1 MERFAPEVKFQIRKE
16 LSIMAV
22 VINEKKTIN
31 IPKKT
36 VGIVAAV
43 LAVLFV
49 IINSVT
55 IIDAGHTGVI
65 NTLGRV
71 SENVLQEG
79 LHLKIP
85 FVQRIIKM
93 DNRIVKLEVETE
105 AFSKDLQTVETKL
118 AINYR
123 VSKDKSYAIYKNVGS
138 DYETVLVSPAVNE
151 VLKAITAKYTAEE
164 SVANR
169 SLISQGLIEELNNK
183 LNKNGIYVEDVN
195 IINFEFSEAYIAAI
209 EEKQVAEQRL
219 LKAKT
224 EKEEAIVKAE
234 AAAET
239 LRIQSEAQ
247 AKANNVLNKSL
258 NANLIEYEK
267 IQKWDGKLPTV
278 TDGSAIINFSDL
290 LSDKK

>member
-1 MERFAPEVKFQIRKE
+1 
-16 LSIMAV
+16 MAV
-22 VINEKKTIN
+22 IIDEKKTVH
-31 IPKKT
+31 IPKKPIAIT
-36 VGIVAAV
+36 AAV
-43 LAVLFV
+43 LAALV
-49 IINSVT
+49 IIGNSVT

-79 LHLKIP
+79 LHVKIP

-105 AFSKDLQTVETKL
+105 AFSKDLQTVQTRL

-123 VSKDKSYAIYKNVGS
+123 VAKDKSYAIYKNVGS
-138 DYETVLVSPAVNE
+138 DYETVLVTPAVNE

-169 SLISQGLIEELNNK
+169 SLISQGLITELNNK
-183 LNKNGIYVEDVN
+183 LNRNGIYVEDVN

-219 LKAKT
+219 LKART

-234 AAAET
+234 AEAET

-247 AKANNVLNKSL
+247 AKANDILSDSL
-258 NANLIEYEK
+258 SKNLIEYEK
-267 IQKWDGKLPTV
+267 IQKWNGELPKV
-278 TDGSAIINFSDL
+278 TDGSAIINFSDM

>member
-1 MERFAPEVKFQIRKE
+1 MPVI
-16 LSIMAV
+16 
-22 VINEKKTIN
+22 INERKSFNFPKKTIA
-31 IPKKT
+31 
-36 VGIVAAV
+36 IVVAV
-43 LAVLFV
+43 LVALIVLL
-49 IINSVT
+49 NSIT
-55 IIDAGHTGVI
+55 IVDAGHTGVI
-65 NTLGRV
+65 NTLGNV

-79 LHLKIP
+79 IHLKIP
-85 FVQRIIKM
+85 FIQTIIKM

-105 AFSKDLQTVETKL
+105 AFSKDLQTVTTKL

-138 DYETVLVSPAVNE
+138 DYETILVSPAVNE

-169 SLISQGLIEELNNK
+169 SLISQGLIEELNAK

-195 IINFEFSEAYIAAI
+195 IINFDFSEAYIAAI

-234 AAAET
+234 AEAET

-247 AKANNVLNKSL
+247 AKANERLSKSL
-258 NANLIEYEK
+258 NDNLIRYEMMK
-267 IQKWDGKLPTV
+267 KWNGELPMV
-278 TDGSAIINFSDL
+278 TDGSTIIDFSEF
-290 LSDKK
+290 SKKK

>member
-1 MERFAPEVKFQIRKE
+1 MPVI
-16 LSIMAV
+16 
-22 VINEKKTIN
+22 INEKKTFD
-31 IPKKT
+31 IPKKVIAIVVT
-36 VGIVAAV
+36 VLV
-43 LAVLFV
+43 V
-49 IINSVT
+49 IIVLLNSIT
-55 IIDAGHTGVI
+55 IVDAGHTGVI
-65 NTLGRV
+65 NTLGNV

-79 LHLKIP
+79 IHMKIP
-85 FVQRIIKM
+85 FIQTIIKM

-138 DYETVLVSPAVNE
+138 DYETILVSPAVNE

-234 AAAET
+234 AEAET

-247 AKANNVLNKSL
+247 AKANNILSKSL
-258 NANLIEYEK
+258 NENLIRYEMMK
-267 IQKWDGKLPTV
+267 KWNGELPMV
-278 TDGSAIINFSDL
+278 TDGSTIIDFSEF
-290 LSDKK
+290 SNKKK

>member
-1 MERFAPEVKFQIRKE
+1 MPVI
-16 LSIMAV
+16 
-22 VINEKKTIN
+22 INERKSFNFPKKTIA
-31 IPKKT
+31 
-36 VGIVAAV
+36 IVVAV
-43 LAVLFV
+43 LVALIVLL
-49 IINSVT
+49 NSIT
-55 IIDAGHTGVI
+55 IVDAGHTGVI
-65 NTLGRV
+65 NTLGNV

-79 LHLKIP
+79 IHLKIP
-85 FVQRIIKM
+85 FIQTIIKM

-105 AFSKDLQTVETKL
+105 AFSKDLQTVTTKL

-138 DYETVLVSPAVNE
+138 DYETILVSPAVNE

-169 SLISQGLIEELNNK
+169 SLISQGLIEELNAK

-195 IINFEFSEAYIAAI
+195 IINFDFSEAYIAAI

-234 AAAET
+234 AEAET

-247 AKANNVLNKSL
+247 AKANERLSKSL
-258 NANLIEYEK
+258 NEHLIRYEMMK
-267 IQKWDGKLPTV
+267 KWNGELPMV
-278 TDGSAIINFSDL
+278 TDGSTIIDFSEF
-290 LSDKK
+290 SKKK

>member
-1 MERFAPEVKFQIRKE
+1 
-16 LSIMAV
+16 MAV
-22 VINEKKTIN
+22 IINQKRFN

-36 VGIVAAV
+36 IGIVIGV
-43 LAVLFV
+43 LAAIIVLL
-49 IINSVT
+49 NSIT
-55 IIDAGHTGVI
+55 IVDAGHTGVI
-65 NTLGRV
+65 NTLGHV

-79 LHLKIP
+79 IHLKIP
-85 FVQRIIKM
+85 FIQTIIKM

-138 DYETVLVSPAVNE
+138 DYETILVSPAVNE

-234 AAAET
+234 AEAET

-247 AKANNVLNKSL
+247 AKANNILSKSL
-258 NANLIEYEK
+258 SENLIRYEMMK
-267 IQKWDGKLPTV
+267 KWNGELPMV
-278 TDGSAIINFSDL
+278 TDGSTIIDFSDF
-290 LSDKK
+290 SSKKK

>member
-1 MERFAPEVKFQIRKE
+1 MMPTI
-16 LSIMAV
+16 
-22 VINEKKTIN
+22 INEKRTIN
-31 IPKKT
+31 LPKKT
-36 VGIVAAV
+36 IAAIVAVVVILFV
-43 LAVLFV
+43 LA
-49 IINSVT
+49 NSIT
-55 IIDAGHTGVI
+55 IVDAGHTGVI
-65 NTLGRV
+65 NTLGNV

-79 LHLKIP
+79 LHMKIP

-105 AFSKDLQTVETKL
+105 AFSKDLQTVDTKL

-138 DYETVLVSPAVNE
+138 DYETILVSPAVNE

-183 LNKNGIYVEDVN
+183 LNRNGIYVEDVN

-234 AAAET
+234 AEAET

-247 AKANNVLNKSL
+247 ANANNILNKSL

-267 IQKWDGKLPTV
+267 IKKWDGKLPTV
-278 TDGSAIINFSDL
+278 TDGSAIINFSGL

>member
-1 MERFAPEVKFQIRKE
+1 MPVI
-16 LSIMAV
+16 
-22 VINEKKTIN
+22 INEKKTFD
-31 IPKKT
+31 IPKKVIAIVVT
-36 VGIVAAV
+36 VLV
-43 LAVLFV
+43 V
-49 IINSVT
+49 IIVLLNSIT
-55 IIDAGHTGVI
+55 IVDAGHTGVI
-65 NTLGRV
+65 NTLGNV

-79 LHLKIP
+79 IHMKIP
-85 FVQRIIKM
+85 FIQTIIKM

-138 DYETVLVSPAVNE
+138 DYETILVSPAVNE

-234 AAAET
+234 AEAET

-247 AKANNVLNKSL
+247 AKANNILSKSL
-258 NANLIEYEK
+258 SENLIRYEMMK
-267 IQKWDGKLPTV
+267 KWNGELPMV
-278 TDGSAIINFSDL
+278 TDGSTIIDFSEF
-290 LSDKK
+290 SNKKK

>member
-1 MERFAPEVKFQIRKE
+1 MSVI
-16 LSIMAV
+16 
-22 VINEKKTIN
+22 INEKKTIN
-31 IPKKT
+31 FPKKT
-36 VGIVAAV
+36 IV
-43 LAVLFV
+43 LAVTLLVVFVVLFSS
-49 IINSVT
+49 IT
-55 IIDAGHTGVI
+55 IVDAGHTGVI
-65 NTLGRV
+65 NTLGHV

-79 LHLKIP
+79 IHLKVP
-85 FVQRIIKM
+85 FVQTIIKM

-105 AFSKDLQTVETKL
+105 AFSKDLQTVETRL

-138 DYETVLVSPAVNE
+138 DYETILVNPAVNE

-234 AAAET
+234 AEAET

-247 AKANNVLNKSL
+247 AKANNILSKSL
-258 NANLIEYEK
+258 NESLIRYEMMK
-267 IQKWDGKLPTV
+267 KWNGELPMV
-278 TDGSAIINFSDL
+278 TDGNTIIDFSEF
-290 LSDKK
+290 SKKN

>member
-1 MERFAPEVKFQIRKE
+1 MPTIINSGSRFNVSKKAIIIAVSVI
-16 LSIMAV
+16 AV
-22 VINEKKTIN
+22 VI
-31 IPKKT
+31 
-36 VGIVAAV
+36 V
-43 LAVLFV
+43 LL
-49 IINSVT
+49 NSIT

-79 LHLKIP
+79 MHFKIP
-85 FVQRIIKM
+85 FVQKIIKM
-93 DNRIVKLEVETE
+93 DNRIVKLEVDTE

-138 DYETVLVSPAVNE
+138 DYETILVTPAVNE
-151 VLKAITAKYTAEE
+151 VLKAITAQYTAEE
-164 SVANR
+164 SVTNR
-169 SLISQGLIEELNNK
+169 SLISKGLIEQLNVK

-195 IINFEFSEAYIAAI
+195 IINFEFSEAYITAI
-209 EEKQVAEQRL
+209 EEKQVAEQKL

-234 AAAET
+234 AEAET

-247 AKANNVLNKSL
+247 AQANQTLNKSI

-267 IQKWDGKLPTV
+267 IQKWNGELPKV
-278 TDGSAIINFSDL
+278 TDGSAIINFSDFL
-290 LSDKK
+290 TENKK

>member
-1 MERFAPEVKFQIRKE
+1 MPVI
-16 LSIMAV
+16 
-22 VINEKKTIN
+22 INERKSFNFPKKTIA
-31 IPKKT
+31 
-36 VGIVAAV
+36 IVVAV
-43 LAVLFV
+43 LVALIVLL
-49 IINSVT
+49 NSIT
-55 IIDAGHTGVI
+55 IVDAGHTGVI
-65 NTLGRV
+65 NTLGNV

-79 LHLKIP
+79 IHLKIP
-85 FVQRIIKM
+85 FIQTIIKM

-105 AFSKDLQTVETKL
+105 AFSKDLQTVTTKL

-123 VSKDKSYAIYKNVGS
+123 VSNDKSYAIYKNVGS
-138 DYETVLVSPAVNE
+138 DYETILVSPAVNE

-169 SLISQGLIEELNNK
+169 SLISQGLIEELNAK

-195 IINFEFSEAYIAAI
+195 IINFDFSEAYIAAI

-234 AAAET
+234 AEAET

-247 AKANNVLNKSL
+247 AKANERLSKSL
-258 NANLIEYEK
+258 NEHLIRYEMMK
-267 IQKWDGKLPTV
+267 KWNGELPMV
-278 TDGSAIINFSDL
+278 TDGSTIIDFSEF
-290 LSDKK
+290 SKKK

>member
-1 MERFAPEVKFQIRKE
+1 MPTI
-16 LSIMAV
+16 
-22 VINEKKTIN
+22 INEKKRIN

-36 VGIVAAV
+36 IAIIAAAV
-43 LAVLFV
+43 VALVV
-49 IINSVT
+49 IANSIV
-55 IIDAGHTGVI
+55 IVDAGHTGVI
-65 NTLGRV
+65 NTLGQV

-79 LHLKIP
+79 IHFKIP
-85 FVQRIIKM
+85 FAQRIIKM
-93 DNRIVKLEVETE
+93 DNRIVKLEVQTE
-105 AFSKDLQTVETKL
+105 AFSKDLQTVDTKL

-123 VSKDKSYAIYKNVGS
+123 VSKDMSYAIYKNVGS

-169 SLISQGLIEELNNK
+169 SLISQGLIDELNNK

-234 AAAET
+234 AEAET

-247 AKANNVLNKSL
+247 SKANEILGKSL

-267 IQKWDGKLPTV
+267 IQKWNGELPKV

-290 LSDKK
+290 LKEGN

>member
-1 MERFAPEVKFQIRKE
+1 
-16 LSIMAV
+16 MAV
-22 VINEKKTIN
+22 IINEKKTIN
-31 IPKKT
+31 IPKRT
-36 VGIVAAV
+36 IALVVTALIVLV
-43 LAVLFV
+43 VLFSS
-49 IINSVT
+49 IT
-55 IIDAGHTGVI
+55 IVDAGHTGVI
-65 NTLGRV
+65 NTLGHV

-79 LHLKIP
+79 IHLKIP
-85 FVQRIIKM
+85 FIQTIIKM

-138 DYETVLVSPAVNE
+138 DYETILVSPAVNE

-234 AAAET
+234 AEAET

-247 AKANNVLNKSL
+247 AKANNILSKSL
-258 NANLIEYEK
+258 NENLIRYEMMK
-267 IQKWDGKLPTV
+267 KWNGELPMV
-278 TDGSAIINFSDL
+278 TDGSTIIDFSEF
-290 LSDKK
+290 SNKKK

>member
-1 MERFAPEVKFQIRKE
+1 MP
-16 LSIMAV
+16 
-22 VINEKKTIN
+22 T
-31 IPKKT
+31 
-36 VGIVAAV
+36 
-43 LAVLFV
+43 
-49 IINSVT
+49 IINSGSKFNVPKKAIIITVSVIAALIILFNSIT

-65 NTLGRV
+65 NTLGQV

-79 LHLKIP
+79 IHMKIP

-105 AFSKDLQTVETKL
+105 AFSKDLQTVATTL

-123 VSKDKSYAIYKNVGS
+123 VAKDKSYAIYKNVGS
-138 DYETVLVSPAVNE
+138 DYETILVTPAVNE
-151 VLKAITAKYTAEE
+151 VLKAITAQYTAEE
-164 SVANR
+164 SVTNR
-169 SLISQGLIEELNNK
+169 SLISQGLIEQLNEK

-195 IINFEFSEAYIAAI
+195 IINFDFSDAYVSAI

-234 AAAET
+234 AEAET
-239 LRIQSEAQ
+239 VRIQAEAQ
-247 AKANNVLNKSL
+247 AKANQILNKSI

-267 IQKWDGKLPTV
+267 IQKWNGELPKV

-290 LSDKK
+290 LTKDK

>member
-1 MERFAPEVKFQIRKE
+1 
-16 LSIMAV
+16 MAV
-22 VINEKKTIN
+22 IINEKKPFPLSRKAIA
-31 IPKKT
+31 I
-36 VGIVAAV
+36 GAAALAAV
-43 LAVLFV
+43 FV
-49 IINSVT
+49 IGNSVT

-138 DYETVLVSPAVNE
+138 DYETVLVNPAVNE

-183 LNKNGIYVEDVN
+183 LNRNGIYVEDVN

-234 AAAET
+234 AEAET

-247 AKANNVLNKSL
+247 AKANEMISASLNK
-258 NANLIEYEK
+258 NLIEYEK
-267 IQKWDGKLPTV
+267 VQKWDGKLPYV
-278 TDGSAIINFSDL
+278 TDGTAIIDFSDMTG
-290 LSDKK
+290 DKKQ

>member
-1 MERFAPEVKFQIRKE
+1 
-16 LSIMAV
+16 MA
-22 VINEKKTIN
+22 IIIDEKKTVH
-31 IPKKT
+31 IPKKPIAIT
-36 VGIVAAV
+36 AAV
-43 LAVLFV
+43 LAALV
-49 IINSVT
+49 IIGNSVT

-79 LHLKIP
+79 LHVKIP

-105 AFSKDLQTVETKL
+105 AFSKDLQTVQTRL

-123 VSKDKSYAIYKNVGS
+123 VAKDKSYAIYKNVGS
-138 DYETVLVSPAVNE
+138 DYETVLVTPAVNE

-169 SLISQGLIEELNNK
+169 SLISQGLITELNNK
-183 LNKNGIYVEDVN
+183 LNRNGIYVEDAN

-219 LKAKT
+219 LKART

-234 AAAET
+234 AEAET

-247 AKANNVLNKSL
+247 AKANDILSASL
-258 NANLIEYEK
+258 SKNLIEYEK
-267 IQKWDGKLPTV
+267 VQKWNGELPKV
-278 TDGSAIINFSDL
+278 TDGSAIINFSDM

>member
-1 MERFAPEVKFQIRKE
+1 
-16 LSIMAV
+16 MAV
-22 VINEKKTIN
+22 IINEKKTIN
-31 IPKKT
+31 IPKRT
-36 VGIVAAV
+36 IALVVTALIVLV
-43 LAVLFV
+43 VLFSS
-49 IINSVT
+49 IT
-55 IIDAGHTGVI
+55 IVDAGHTGVI
-65 NTLGRV
+65 NTLGHV

-79 LHLKIP
+79 IHLKIP
-85 FVQRIIKM
+85 FIQTIIKM

-138 DYETVLVSPAVNE
+138 DYETILVSPAVNE

-234 AAAET
+234 AEAET

-247 AKANNVLNKSL
+247 AKANSILNKSL
-258 NANLIEYEK
+258 NENLIRYEMMK
-267 IQKWDGKLPTV
+267 KWNGELPMV
-278 TDGSAIINFSDL
+278 TDGSTIIDFSEF
-290 LSDKK
+290 SKKK

>member
-1 MERFAPEVKFQIRKE
+1 
-16 LSIMAV
+16 MAV
-22 VINEKKTIN
+22 IINEKKTIN
-31 IPKKT
+31 LPKKT
-36 VGIVAAV
+36 IALVIAA
-43 LAVLFV
+43 LAALLVLF
-49 IINSVT
+49 NSIT
-55 IIDAGHTGVI
+55 IVDAGHTGVI
-65 NTLGRV
+65 NTLGNV

-79 LHLKIP
+79 IHLKVP
-85 FVQRIIKM
+85 FVQTIIKM

-138 DYETVLVSPAVNE
+138 DYETILVSPAVNE

-234 AAAET
+234 AEAET

-247 AKANNVLNKSL
+247 ARANNILSKSL
-258 NANLIEYEK
+258 NDNLIRYEMMK
-267 IQKWDGKLPTV
+267 KWNGELPMV
-278 TDGSAIINFSDL
+278 TDGSTIIDFSEF
-290 LSDKK
+290 SKKNK

>member
-1 MERFAPEVKFQIRKE
+1 
-16 LSIMAV
+16 MAV
-22 VINEKKTIN
+22 IINEKKSMN
-31 IPKKT
+31 IPKKAIA
-36 VGIVAAV
+36 IVIAA
-43 LAVLFV
+43 LAVIIVLF
-49 IINSVT
+49 NSIT
-55 IIDAGHTGVI
+55 IVDAGHTGVI
-65 NTLGRV
+65 NTLGNV

-79 LHLKIP
+79 IHLKIP
-85 FVQRIIKM
+85 FIQTIIKM

-105 AFSKDLQTVETKL
+105 AFSKDLQTVETRL

-138 DYETVLVSPAVNE
+138 DYETILVNPAVNE

-219 LKAKT
+219 LKART

-234 AAAET
+234 AEAET

-247 AKANNVLNKSL
+247 AKANNILSKSL
-258 NANLIEYEK
+258 NESLIRYEMMK
-267 IQKWDGKLPTV
+267 KWNGELPMV
-278 TDGSAIINFSDL
+278 TDGNTIIDFSEF
-290 LSDKK
+290 SSKKN

>member
-1 MERFAPEVKFQIRKE
+1 MPVI
-16 LSIMAV
+16 
-22 VINEKKTIN
+22 INERKSFNFPKKTIA
-31 IPKKT
+31 
-36 VGIVAAV
+36 IVVAV
-43 LAVLFV
+43 LVALIVLL
-49 IINSVT
+49 NSIT
-55 IIDAGHTGVI
+55 IVDAGHTGVI
-65 NTLGRV
+65 NTLGNV

-79 LHLKIP
+79 IHLKIP
-85 FVQRIIKM
+85 FIQTIIKM

-105 AFSKDLQTVETKL
+105 AFSKDLQTVTTKL

-138 DYETVLVSPAVNE
+138 DYETILVSPAVNE

-169 SLISQGLIEELNNK
+169 SLISQGLIEELNAK

-195 IINFEFSEAYIAAI
+195 IINFDFSEAYIAAI

-234 AAAET
+234 AEAET

-247 AKANNVLNKSL
+247 AKANERLSKSL
-258 NANLIEYEK
+258 NEHLIRYEMMK
-267 IQKWDGKLPTV
+267 KWNGELPMV
-278 TDGSAIINFSDL
+278 TDGSTIIDFSEF
-290 LSDKK
+290 SKKNK

>member
-1 MERFAPEVKFQIRKE
+1 
-16 LSIMAV
+16 MA
-22 VINEKKTIN
+22 IIIDEKKTVH
-31 IPKKT
+31 IPKKPIAIT
-36 VGIVAAV
+36 AAV
-43 LAVLFV
+43 LAALV
-49 IINSVT
+49 IIGNSVT

-79 LHLKIP
+79 LHVKIP

-105 AFSKDLQTVETKL
+105 AFSKDLQTVQTRL

-123 VSKDKSYAIYKNVGS
+123 VAKDKSYAIYKNVGS
-138 DYETVLVSPAVNE
+138 DYETVLVTPAVNE

-169 SLISQGLIEELNNK
+169 SLISQGLITELNNK
-183 LNKNGIYVEDVN
+183 LNRNGIYVEDVN

-219 LKAKT
+219 LKART

-234 AAAET
+234 AEAET

-247 AKANNVLNKSL
+247 AKANDILSDSL
-258 NANLIEYEK
+258 SKNLIEYEK
-267 IQKWDGKLPTV
+267 IQKWNGELPKV
-278 TDGSAIINFSDL
+278 TDGSAIINFSDM

>member
-1 MERFAPEVKFQIRKE
+1 
-16 LSIMAV
+16 MAV

-36 VGIVAAV
+36 IGIVAAV

-49 IINSVT
+49 VANSVT

-138 DYETVLVSPAVNE
+138 DYETVLVTPAVNE

-169 SLISQGLIEELNNK
+169 SLISQGLITELNNK

>member
-1 MERFAPEVKFQIRKE
+1 MSKIINAGSKF
-16 LSIMAV
+16 
-22 VINEKKTIN
+22 N
-31 IPKKT
+31 IPKKAILIT
-36 VGIVAAV
+36 VAIIAA
-43 LAVLFV
+43 L
-49 IINSVT
+49 IILLNSIT

-65 NTLGRV
+65 NTLGQV

-79 LHLKIP
+79 IHMKIP
-85 FVQRIIKM
+85 FVQRIVKM

-105 AFSKDLQTVETKL
+105 AFSKDLQTVTTVL

-138 DYETVLVSPAVNE
+138 DYETILVTPAVNE
-151 VLKAITAKYTAEE
+151 VLKAITAQYTAEE
-164 SVANR
+164 SVTNR
-169 SLISQGLIEELNNK
+169 SLISQGLIEQLNEK

-195 IINFEFSEAYIAAI
+195 IINFDFSDAYVSAI

-224 EKEEAIVKAE
+224 EKEESIVKAE
-234 AAAET
+234 AEAET
-239 LRIQSEAQ
+239 VRIQAEAQ
-247 AKANNVLNKSL
+247 AKANQILNKSI

-267 IQKWDGKLPTV
+267 IQKWNGELPKV

-290 LSDKK
+290 LTKDK

>member
-1 MERFAPEVKFQIRKE
+1 MPVI
-16 LSIMAV
+16 
-22 VINEKKTIN
+22 INERKSFNFPKKTIA
-31 IPKKT
+31 
-36 VGIVAAV
+36 IVVAV
-43 LAVLFV
+43 LVALIVLL
-49 IINSVT
+49 NSIT
-55 IIDAGHTGVI
+55 IVDAGHTGVI
-65 NTLGRV
+65 NTLGNV

-79 LHLKIP
+79 IHLKIP
-85 FVQRIIKM
+85 FIQTIIKM

-105 AFSKDLQTVETKL
+105 AFSKDLQTVTTKL

-138 DYETVLVSPAVNE
+138 DYETILVSPAVNE

-169 SLISQGLIEELNNK
+169 SLISQGLIEELNAK

-195 IINFEFSEAYIAAI
+195 IINFDVSEAYIAAI

-234 AAAET
+234 AEAET

-247 AKANNVLNKSL
+247 AKANERLSKSL
-258 NANLIEYEK
+258 NEHLIRYEMMK
-267 IQKWDGKLPTV
+267 KWNGELPMV
-278 TDGSAIINFSDL
+278 TDGSTIIDFSEF
-290 LSDKK
+290 SKKK

>member
-1 MERFAPEVKFQIRKE
+1 
-16 LSIMAV
+16 MAV
-22 VINEKKTIN
+22 IINEKKTFN
-31 IPKKT
+31 FPKKT
-36 VGIVAAV
+36 IAVVAV
-43 LAVLFV
+43 LLVVIIVLF
-49 IINSVT
+49 NSIT
-55 IIDAGHTGVI
+55 IVDAGHTGVI
-65 NTLGRV
+65 NTLGNV

-79 LHLKIP
+79 IHLKIP
-85 FVQRIIKM
+85 FIQTIIKM

-105 AFSKDLQTVETKL
+105 AFSKDLQTVETRL

-138 DYETVLVSPAVNE
+138 DYETILVNPAVNE

-234 AAAET
+234 AEAET

-247 AKANNVLNKSL
+247 AKANNILSKSL
-258 NANLIEYEK
+258 NENLIRYEMMK
-267 IQKWDGKLPTV
+267 KWNGELPMV
-278 TDGSAIINFSDL
+278 TDGNTIIDFSEF
-290 LSDKK
+290 SKKN

>member
-1 MERFAPEVKFQIRKE
+1 
-16 LSIMAV
+16 MAV
-22 VINEKKTIN
+22 IINEKKSMN
-31 IPKKT
+31 IPKKAIA
-36 VGIVAAV
+36 IVIAA
-43 LAVLFV
+43 LAVIIVLF
-49 IINSVT
+49 NSIT
-55 IIDAGHTGVI
+55 IVDAGHTGVI
-65 NTLGRV
+65 NTLGNV

-79 LHLKIP
+79 IHLKIP
-85 FVQRIIKM
+85 FIQTIIKM

-105 AFSKDLQTVETKL
+105 AFSKDLQTVETRL

-138 DYETVLVSPAVNE
+138 DYETILVNPAVNE

-234 AAAET
+234 AEAET

-247 AKANNVLNKSL
+247 AKANNILSKSL
-258 NANLIEYEK
+258 NESLIRYEMMK
-267 IQKWDGKLPTV
+267 KWNGELPMV
-278 TDGSAIINFSDL
+278 TDGNTIIDFSEF
-290 LSDKK
+290 SSKKN

>member
-1 MERFAPEVKFQIRKE
+1 
-16 LSIMAV
+16 MA
-22 VINEKKTIN
+22 IIIDEKKTVH
-31 IPKKT
+31 IPKKPIAIT
-36 VGIVAAV
+36 AAV
-43 LAVLFV
+43 LAALV
-49 IINSVT
+49 IIGNSVT

-79 LHLKIP
+79 LHVKIP

-105 AFSKDLQTVETKL
+105 AFSKDLQTVQTRL

-123 VSKDKSYAIYKNVGS
+123 VAKDKSYAIYKNVGS
-138 DYETVLVSPAVNE
+138 DYETVLVTPAVNE

-169 SLISQGLIEELNNK
+169 SLISQGLITELNNK
-183 LNKNGIYVEDVN
+183 LNRNGIYVEDVN

-234 AAAET
+234 AEAET

-247 AKANNVLNKSL
+247 AKANDILSDSL
-258 NANLIEYEK
+258 SKNLIEYEK
-267 IQKWDGKLPTV
+267 IQKWNGELPKV
-278 TDGSAIINFSDL
+278 TDGSAIINFSDM

>member
-1 MERFAPEVKFQIRKE
+1 
-16 LSIMAV
+16 MAV
-22 VINEKKTIN
+22 IINEKKTISL
-31 IPKKT
+31 PKKT
-36 VGIVAAV
+36 ISVIVV
-43 LAVLFV
+43 LLVAIVVLL
-49 IINSVT
+49 NCVT
-55 IIDAGHTGVI
+55 IVDAGHTGVI
-65 NTLGRV
+65 NTLGNV

-79 LHLKIP
+79 IHLKIP
-85 FVQRIIKM
+85 FIQTIIKM
-93 DNRIVKLEVETE
+93 DNRIVKLEVQTE

-138 DYETVLVSPAVNE
+138 DYETILVSPAVNE

-183 LNKNGIYVEDVN
+183 LNKNGIFVEDVN

-219 LKAKT
+219 LKART

-234 AAAET
+234 AEAET

-247 AKANNVLNKSL
+247 AKANNILNKSL
-258 NANLIEYEK
+258 NENLIKYELIK
-267 IQKWDGKLPTV
+267 KWNGEMPMV
-278 TDGSAIINFSDL
+278 TDGNTIIDFSEF
-290 LSDKK
+290 SKKNK

>member
-1 MERFAPEVKFQIRKE
+1 
-16 LSIMAV
+16 MAT
-22 VINEKKTIN
+22 IIDEKKTIE
-31 IPKKT
+31 IPKKAIA
-36 VGIVAAV
+36 IVVAI
-43 LAVLFV
+43 LAVLF
-49 IINSVT
+49 IIGNSIT
-55 IIDAGHTGVI
+55 IVDAGHTGVI
-65 NTLGRV
+65 NTLGQV

-79 LHLKIP
+79 IHLKIP

-105 AFSKDLQTVETKL
+105 AFSKDLQTVDTKL

-138 DYETVLVSPAVNE
+138 DYETVLVHPAVNE
-151 VLKAITAKYTAEE
+151 VLKAITAQYTAEE

-169 SLISQGLIEELNNK
+169 SLISQGLINELNNK

-219 LKAKT
+219 LKART

-234 AAAET
+234 AEAET

-247 AKANNVLNKSL
+247 AKANEVLSKSL
-258 NANLIEYEK
+258 STNLIEYEK
-267 IQKWDGKLPTV
+267 IQKWNGELPKV

>member
-1 MERFAPEVKFQIRKE
+1 MPTI
-16 LSIMAV
+16 
-22 VINEKKTIN
+22 INEKKTMQF
-31 IPKKT
+31 PKKT
-36 VGIVAAV
+36 VAVVVAV
-43 LAVLFV
+43 LAALLV
-49 IINSVT
+49 IFNSFT

-79 LHLKIP
+79 LHFKIP
-85 FVQRIIKM
+85 FVQRIVKM

-105 AFSKDLQTVETKL
+105 AFSKDLQTVETRL

-138 DYETVLVSPAVNE
+138 DYETVLVNPAVNE

-169 SLISQGLIEELNNK
+169 SLISQGLITELNSK
-183 LNKNGIYVEDVN
+183 LNRNGIYVEDVN
-195 IINFEFSEAYIAAI
+195 IINFEFSEAYITAI

-219 LKAKT
+219 LKART

-234 AAAET
+234 AEAET

-267 IQKWDGKLPTV
+267 IKKWDGKLPTV
-278 TDGSAIINFSDL
+278 ADGSTIVNFSDL
-290 LSDKK
+290 LNDKK

>member
-1 MERFAPEVKFQIRKE
+1 
-16 LSIMAV
+16 MAV
-22 VINEKKTIN
+22 IINEKKTIN

-36 VGIVAAV
+36 IALVIAA
-43 LAVLFV
+43 LAALLVLF
-49 IINSVT
+49 NSIT
-55 IIDAGHTGVI
+55 IVDAGHTGVI
-65 NTLGRV
+65 NTLGNV

-79 LHLKIP
+79 IHLKVP
-85 FVQRIIKM
+85 FVQTIIKM

-138 DYETVLVSPAVNE
+138 DYETILVSPAVNE

-195 IINFEFSEAYIAAI
+195 TINFEFSEAYIAAI

-234 AAAET
+234 AEAET

-247 AKANNVLNKSL
+247 AKANNILSKSL
-258 NANLIEYEK
+258 NDNLIRYEMMK
-267 IQKWDGKLPTV
+267 KWNGELPMV
-278 TDGSAIINFSDL
+278 TDGSTIIDFSEF
-290 LSDKK
+290 SKKNK

>member
-1 MERFAPEVKFQIRKE
+1 
-16 LSIMAV
+16 MAV
-22 VINEKKTIN
+22 IINEKKSMN
-31 IPKKT
+31 IPKKAIA
-36 VGIVAAV
+36 IVIAA
-43 LAVLFV
+43 LAVIIVLF
-49 IINSVT
+49 NSIT
-55 IIDAGHTGVI
+55 IVDAGHTGVI
-65 NTLGRV
+65 NTLGNV

-79 LHLKIP
+79 IHLKIP
-85 FVQRIIKM
+85 FIQTIIKM

-138 DYETVLVSPAVNE
+138 DYETILVSPAVNE

-234 AAAET
+234 AEAET

-247 AKANNVLNKSL
+247 AKANNILSKSL
-258 NANLIEYEK
+258 NENLIRYEMMK
-267 IQKWDGKLPTV
+267 KWNGELPMV
-278 TDGSAIINFSDL
+278 TDGNTIIDFSEF
-290 LSDKK
+290 SSKKN

>member
-1 MERFAPEVKFQIRKE
+1 MPVI
-16 LSIMAV
+16 
-22 VINEKKTIN
+22 INEKKTFD
-31 IPKKT
+31 IPKKVIAIVVT
-36 VGIVAAV
+36 VLV
-43 LAVLFV
+43 V
-49 IINSVT
+49 IIVLLNSIT
-55 IIDAGHTGVI
+55 IVDAGHTGVI
-65 NTLGRV
+65 NTLGNV

-79 LHLKIP
+79 IHLKIP
-85 FVQRIIKM
+85 FIQTIVKM

-105 AFSKDLQTVETKL
+105 AFSKDLQTVTTKL

-138 DYETVLVSPAVNE
+138 DYETILVSPAVNE

-234 AAAET
+234 AEAET

-247 AKANNVLNKSL
+247 AKANNILSKSL
-258 NANLIEYEK
+258 NENLIRYEMMK
-267 IQKWDGKLPTV
+267 KWNGELPMV
-278 TDGSAIINFSDL
+278 TDGSTIIDFSEF
-290 LSDKK
+290 SNKKK

>member
-1 MERFAPEVKFQIRKE
+1 
-16 LSIMAV
+16 MAV
-22 VINEKKTIN
+22 IINEKKSMN
-31 IPKKT
+31 IPKKAIA
-36 VGIVAAV
+36 IVIAA
-43 LAVLFV
+43 LAVIIVLF
-49 IINSVT
+49 NSIT
-55 IIDAGHTGVI
+55 IVDAGHTGVI
-65 NTLGRV
+65 NTLGNV

-79 LHLKIP
+79 IHLKIP
-85 FVQRIIKM
+85 FIQTIIKM

-105 AFSKDLQTVETKL
+105 AFSKDLQTVETRL

-138 DYETVLVSPAVNE
+138 DYETILVNPAVNE

-234 AAAET
+234 AEAET

-247 AKANNVLNKSL
+247 AKANNILSKSL
-258 NANLIEYEK
+258 NENLIRYEMMK
-267 IQKWDGKLPTV
+267 KWNGELPMV
-278 TDGSAIINFSDL
+278 TDGNTIIDFSEF
-290 LSDKK
+290 SSKKN